1 MIKTIF
7 LDNDYDFILNF
18 KNLIKVQKTI
28 KIIETVNSNEKCLKS
43 FIVHNP
49 SLIIINFDNIALVGL
64 HLIRELLQMSK
75 SLKIILITTGLQ
87 ISVIKQITKFTNIVI
102 LYKPFN
108 LTMLNEKIQ
117 QLGLLK

>member
-7 LDNDYDFILNF
+7 LDNDNDFILNF
-18 KNLIKVQKTI
+18 KNIIKVQKTI
-28 KIIETVNSNEKCLKS
+28 KIIETVNSNEKCLES
-43 FIVHNP
+43 FIANNP
-49 SLIIINFDNIALVGL
+49 SLIIINFDNTAFDGL

-75 SLKIILITTGLQ
+75 SLKVILITTGIQ
-87 ISVIKQITKFTNIVI
+87 ISVIKQLKKYQNIVI

-117 QLGLLK
+117 QIGLLK

>member
-7 LDNDYDFILNF
+7 LDSDNDFILNF
-18 KNLIKVQKTI
+18 KNIIKVQKTI
-28 KIIETVNSNEKCLKS
+28 KIIETVNSNEKCLES
-43 FIVHNP
+43 FIANNP
-49 SLIIINFDNIALVGL
+49 SLIIINFDNTAYDGL

-75 SLKIILITTGLQ
+75 SLKVILITTGIQ
-87 ISVIKQITKFTNIVI
+87 VSVIKQLKKYPNIVI

-117 QLGLLK
+117 QIGLLK

>member
-7 LDNDYDFILNF
+7 LDSDNDFILNF
-18 KNLIKVQKTI
+18 KNIIKVQKTI
-28 KIIETVNSNEKCLKS
+28 KIIETVNSNEKCLES
-43 FIVHNP
+43 FIANNP
-49 SLIIINFDNIALVGL
+49 SLIIINFDNTAYDGL

-75 SLKIILITTGLQ
+75 SLKVILITTGIQ
-87 ISVIKQITKFTNIVI
+87 VSVIKQLKKYQNIVI

-117 QLGLLK
+117 QIGLLK

>member
-7 LDNDYDFILNF
+7 LDNDDDFILNF
-18 KNLIKVQKTI
+18 KNIIKVQKTI
-28 KIIETVNSNEKCLKS
+28 KIIETVNSNAKCLES
-43 FIVHNP
+43 FIANNP
-49 SLIIINFDNIALVGL
+49 SLIIINFDNIAYDGL

-75 SLKIILITTGLQ
+75 SLKVILITTGIQ
-87 ISVIKQITKFTNIVI
+87 ISVIKQLKKFQNIVI

-117 QLGLLK
+117 QIGLLK

>member
-7 LDNDYDFILNF
+7 LDNDDDFILNF
-18 KNLIKVQKTI
+18 KNIIKVQKTI
-28 KIIETVNSNEKCLKS
+28 KIIETVNSNEKCLES
-43 FIVHNP
+43 FIANNP
-49 SLIIINFDNIALVGL
+49 SLIIINFDTTMSEGL

-75 SLKIILITTGLQ
+75 SLKILLITTGIQ
-87 ISVIKQITKFTNIVI
+87 ISVINQIHKFPNIVI

-117 QLGLLK
+117 QIGLLK

>member
-7 LDNDYDFILNF
+7 LDNDNDFILNF
-18 KNLIKVQKTI
+18 KNIIKVQKTI
-28 KIIETVNSNEKCLKS
+28 KIIETVNSNEKCLES
-43 FIVHNP
+43 FIANNP
-49 SLIIINFDNIALVGL
+49 SLIIINFDTTMSKGL

-75 SLKIILITTGLQ
+75 SLKILLITTGIQ
-87 ISVIKQITKFTNIVI
+87 ISVIKQLKKYQNIVI

-117 QLGLLK
+117 QIGLLK

>member
-28 KIIETVNSNEKCLKS
+28 NIIETVNSNEKCLES
-43 FIVHNP
+43 FIVNNP
-49 SLIIINFDNIALVGL
+49 TLIIINFDNTAFAGL

-87 ISVIKQITKFTNIVI
+87 ISVIKQIKKFTNIVI

-117 QLGLLK
+117 QIGLLK